1 MSCAGKFFIDKFTIE
16 SVKFVHEKC
25 KSYTF
30 VVQLLYTYK
39 TTKMEVIEKAQELTL
54 PGTQVA
60 LNAQSPEIAFEQI
73 ELLCTHY
80 GKANIKYAEAQLE
93 NFLKTIIKYM
103 PVVNP
108 QCYAANNL
116 LFVALTKPCFRLLI
130 GFMIPENFQ
139 QVHKIQG
146 PANQI
151 WYTCFDYNKQTETWQ
166 WNGEQY
172 TGEFEVCNDL
182 QRVLELPIGSRIVE
196 DHEIGVYVNRVVCD
210 LKF

>member
-1 MSCAGKFFIDKFTIE
+1 MEVT
-16 SVKFVHEKC
+16 
-25 KSYTF
+25 
-30 VVQLLYTYK
+30 
-39 TTKMEVIEKAQELTL
+39 TTKTRELKL
-54 PGTQVA
+54 PGTRVA
-60 LNAQSPEIAFEQI
+60 LNAQSFEIAFEQI
-73 ELLCTHY
+73 QLLSHHY
-80 GKANIKYAEAQLE
+80 GTNSIDIAIAQLE
-93 NFLKTIIKYM
+93 RFLKLAVKYE
-103 PVVNP
+103 PCTNP

-139 QVHKIQG
+139 QAHNIQG

-151 WYTCFDYNKQTETWQ
+151 WYACLDYDKQTETWQ
-166 WNGEQY
+166 WNGEPY

>member
-1 MSCAGKFFIDKFTIE
+1 MEVT
-16 SVKFVHEKC
+16 
-25 KSYTF
+25 
-30 VVQLLYTYK
+30 
-39 TTKMEVIEKAQELTL
+39 TTKTRELKL
-54 PGTQVA
+54 PGTRVT
-60 LNAQSPEIAFEQI
+60 LNAQSSEIAFEQI
-73 ELLCTHY
+73 QLLSHHY
-80 GKANIKYAEAQLE
+80 GTNSIDIAIAQLE
-93 NFLKTIIKYM
+93 RFLKLAVKYE
-103 PVVNP
+103 PCTNP

-139 QVHKIQG
+139 QAHNIQG
-146 PANQI
+146 PTNQI
-151 WYTCFDYNKQTETWQ
+151 WYACLDYDKQTETWQ
-166 WNGEQY
+166 WNGEPY

>member
-1 MSCAGKFFIDKFTIE
+1 MDSI
-16 SVKFVHEKC
+16 
-25 KSYTF
+25 
-30 VVQLLYTYK
+30 K
-39 TTKMEVIEKAQELTL
+39 TQTKELKL

-60 LNAQSPEIAFEQI
+60 LNAQSSEVAFEQF
-73 ELLCTHY
+73 ELLSHHY
-80 GKANIKYAEAQLE
+80 GTNNIDIAIVQFER
-93 NFLKTIIKYM
+93 FLKLAVKYE
-103 PVVNP
+103 PCIHA

-116 LFVALTKPCFRLLI
+116 FFVVLAKPCLRLLI

-139 QVHKIQG
+139 QAHNIQG

-151 WYTCFDYNKQTETWQ
+151 WYACLDYDKQTETWQ
-166 WNGEQY
+166 WNGEPY

-196 DHEIGVYVNRVVCD
+196 DHEIGVYVNRVLCD